1 MVWPLL
7 ARLYSTRL
15 LSFRGRSCG
24 AVVGV
29 GPRLLGA
36 EGCGGELESDRTFD
50 RTVERRRN
58 TVPSFVQ
65 GLLGSLTP
73 LAGKPCSREHPLRR
87 LVILPRLSVCMEPPI
102 PRRLPEAPAELLTAL
117 TALTALT
124 VPGASVASLPD
135 DAWLGV
141 GLGSVKPLRLVLGLE
156 LRLGLGLGLGLDRC
170 SWVVVGDGLDSGS
183 AWSGS
188 ASSGLSSVGLVM
200 SGLVLTVAW

>member
-1 MVWPLL
+1 MHVGLL
-7 ARLYSTRL
+7 T
-15 LSFRGRSCG
+15 
-24 AVVGV
+24 VGV
-29 GPRLLGA
+29 PYMHR
-36 EGCGGELESDRTFD
+36 
-50 RTVERRRN
+50 
-58 TVPSFVQ
+58 
-65 GLLGSLTP
+65 
-73 LAGKPCSREHPLRR
+73 
-87 LVILPRLSVCMEPPI
+87 MEPPI
-102 PRRLPEAPAELLTAL
+102 PKHLAEAPAELLTAL
-117 TALTALT
+117 TALT
-124 VPGASVASLPD
+124 VPGALVASLPD